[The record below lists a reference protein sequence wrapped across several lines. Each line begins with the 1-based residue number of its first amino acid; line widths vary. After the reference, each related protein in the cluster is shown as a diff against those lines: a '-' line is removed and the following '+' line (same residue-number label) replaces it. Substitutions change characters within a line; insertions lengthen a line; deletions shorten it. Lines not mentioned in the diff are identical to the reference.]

1 MDDHTRISCG
11 DTAQSSD
18 EHSSAESTM
27 NHQKRKIAVI
37 PGDGI
42 GIDVTREAVRVFDL
56 LNDRCALGLELVH
69 FDYGADKYLATGISL
84 PKEQL
89 EDFRDNYAA
98 LFLGALGD
106 PRIPDMAHAR
116 DILFG
121 MRFGLD
127 LYVNLRPVKLFDEK
141 LCPLKGKTVDDVD
154 FVVFRENTEG
164 LYVGTGGFFKKGTK
178 DEVALQ
184 ESVNTYKGV
193 ERIIRFA
200 FDYAKAHGNTKVT
213 MSDKN
218 NALRYEGDL
227 WQRVFQQVGEEYPD
241 IEKEHWF
248 IDALTMQM
256 IKKPEQFQVIVTN
269 NMFGD
274 IITDVGAQLQGGLG
288 MAASGNINP
297 NGVCMFEPVHGSA
310 PKYAGKNVANPFG
323 AILTVGLMLEHL
335 GFVNEGALI
344 EQAARQAVREDK
356 TTSDIGGNLG
366 TKEAGTAVC
375 EIIDHLLVKD

>member
-1 MDDHTRISCG
+1 M
-11 DTAQSSD
+11 SSD
-18 EHSSAESTM
+18 SG
-27 NHQKRKIAVI
+27 QRQKIAII

-42 GIDVTREAVRVFDL
+42 GVDVTREAVKLLDL
-56 LNDRCALGLELVH
+56 INARCALELDLVQ
-69 FDYGADKYLATGISL
+69 FDFGAEKYLATGISL

-89 EDFRDNYAA
+89 QDFRENYAA
-98 LFLGALGD
+98 IFLGALGD

-141 LCPLKGKTVDDVD
+141 LCPLKGKSTKDVD
-154 FVVFRENTEG
+154 FIVFRENTEG

-178 DEVALQ
+178 DEVAIQ
-184 ESVNTYKGV
+184 ESINTYKGV
-193 ERIIRFA
+193 ERIIRYA
-200 FDYAKAHGNTKVT
+200 FEFAKAHGHTKVT

-218 NALRYEGDL
+218 NALRFEGDL
-227 WQRVFQQVGEEYPD
+227 WQRVFQQVGEDYAD
-241 IEKEHWF
+241 IQKEHWF
-248 IDALTMQM
+248 VDALTMQM

-323 AILTVGLMLEHL
+323 AILTAGLMLEHL
-335 GFVNEGALI
+335 GFTREAMLI
-344 EQAARQAVREDK
+344 EQAVRQAVHEDK
-356 TTSDIGGNLG
+356 TTTDLGGKLG
-366 TKEAGTAVC
+366 TKESGDAVC
-375 EIIDHLLVKD
+375 SILHRLLASD

>member
-1 MDDHTRISCG
+1 MG
-11 DTAQSSD
+11 
-18 EHSSAESTM
+18 STQQER
-27 NHQKRKIAVI
+27 HKIAII

-42 GIDVTREAVRVFDL
+42 GVDVTQEAVHVLEL
-56 LNDRCALGLELVH
+56 LKDRRSLGLEFVH
-69 FDYGADKYLATGISL
+69 FDFGAEKYLSTGISL

-89 EDFRDNYAA
+89 EDFRNNYAA
-98 LFLGALGD
+98 IFLGALGD
-106 PRIPDMAHAR
+106 PRIPDMSHAR

-127 LYVNLRPVKLFDEK
+127 QYVNFRPVKLFHEK
-141 LCPLKGKTVDDVD
+141 LCPLKGKTEKDIQ

-178 DEVALQ
+178 DEVAIQ

-193 ERIIRFA
+193 ERIIRYA
-200 FDYAKAHGNTKVT
+200 FEYAKAHGHTKVT

-218 NALRYEGDL
+218 NALRFEGDL
-227 WQRVFQQVGEEYPD
+227 WQRVFKQVGDEYPEV
-241 IEKEHWF
+241 EKEHWF

-274 IITDVGAQLQGGLG
+274 IITDIGAQLQGGLG

-297 NGVCMFEPVHGSA
+297 SGVCMFEPVHGSA

-335 GFVNEGALI
+335 GFRRENELI
-344 EQAARQAVREDK
+344 EQVVIQAIRENK
-356 TTSDIGGNLG
+356 TTQDLGGSLG
-366 TKEAGTAVC
+366 TRETGEYICKRL
-375 EIIDHLLVKD
+375 DQLLD

>member
-1 MDDHTRISCG
+1 
-11 DTAQSSD
+11 
-18 EHSSAESTM
+18 M
-27 NHQKRKIAVI
+27 NLNKIAII

-42 GIDVTREAVRVFDL
+42 GIDVTREAVRILEL
-56 LNDRCALGLELVH
+56 LNAARSLKLELVH
-69 FDYGADKYLATGISL
+69 FDFGADKYLSTGISL

-89 EDFRDNYAA
+89 EDFRNNYSAI
-98 LFLGALGD
+98 FLGALGD

-127 LYVNLRPVKLFDEK
+127 QFVNFRPVKLFDEK
-141 LCPLKGKTVDDVD
+141 LCPLKNKSCDDVN

-164 LYVGTGGFFKKGTK
+164 LYVGVGGLFKKGTK
-178 DEVALQ
+178 DEIAIQ

-200 FDYAKAHGNTKVT
+200 FEYAKKNGKTKVT

-218 NALRYEGDL
+218 NALRFEGDL
-227 WQRVFQQVGEEYPD
+227 WQRVFNEVGNDYPA

-248 IDALTMQM
+248 IDALAMQM
-256 IKKPEQFQVIVTN
+256 LKRPEQFQVIVTN

-274 IITDVGAQLQGGLG
+274 IVTDIGAQLQGGLG

-335 GFVNEGALI
+335 GFKKENQLI
-344 EQAARQAVREDK
+344 ENAVRLAVKENK
-356 TTSDIGGNLG
+356 TPQDLGGNLG
-366 TKEAGTAVC
+366 TKETGDFIC
-375 EIIDHLLVKD
+375 ETLKRMI

>member
-1 MDDHTRISCG
+1 MG
-11 DTAQSSD
+11 
-18 EHSSAESTM
+18 
-27 NHQKRKIAVI
+27 KIAIV

-42 GIDVTREAVRVFDL
+42 GVDVTREAVKVLEL
-56 LNDRCALGLELVH
+56 LRKKRSLGFELVH
-69 FDYGADKYLATGISL
+69 FDFGAEKYLATGISL
-84 PKEQL
+84 PPEQL
-89 EDFRDNYAA
+89 EDFRNNYAA
-98 LFLGALGD
+98 IFLGALGD
-106 PRIPDMAHAR
+106 PRIPDMTHAR

-127 LYVNLRPVKLFDEK
+127 LFVNMRPVRLLDER
-141 LCPLKGKTVDDVD
+141 LCPLKGKTEKDIQ

-200 FDYAKAHGNTKVT
+200 FEYAKAQGHTKVT

-227 WQRVFQQVGEEYPD
+227 WVRVFDEVGARYPD

-248 IDALTMQM
+248 VDALAMQM
-256 IKKPEQFQVIVTN
+256 IKRPEQFQVIVTN

-274 IITDVGAQLQGGLG
+274 IVTDIGAQLQGGLG
-288 MAASGNINP
+288 MAASGNP
-297 NGVCMFEPVHGSA
+297 GGVCMFEPVHGSA

-323 AILTVGLMLEHL
+323 AILTAGLMLEHL
-335 GFVNEGALI
+335 GHPAEAAEI
-344 EQAARQAVREDK
+344 ERAVVRAVKENK
-356 TTSDIGGNLG
+356 TTQDLGGSLG
-366 TKEAGTAVC
+366 TKETGDAVC
-375 EIIDHLLVKD
+375 AILGAA

>member
-1 MDDHTRISCG
+1 MNTNNCG
-11 DTAQSSD
+11 T
-18 EHSSAESTM
+18 
-27 NHQKRKIAVI
+27 RKIAII

-42 GIDVTREAVRVFDL
+42 GIDVTNEATRVMEL
-56 LNDRCALGLELVH
+56 LNCSCSLGLELAH
-69 FDYGADKYLATGISL
+69 FDFGAEKYLATGISL

-89 EDFRDNYAA
+89 EDFRNNYAA
-98 LFLGALGD
+98 IFLGALGD
-106 PRIPDMAHAR
+106 PRIPDMFHAR

-127 LYVNLRPVKLFDEK
+127 QYVNMRPVKLFDEK
-141 LCPLKGKTVDDVD
+141 LCPLKGKSVDDVN

-164 LYVGTGGFFKKGTK
+164 LYVGAGGFFKKGTK
-178 DEVALQ
+178 DEVAIQ

-193 ERIIRFA
+193 ERIIRYA
-200 FDYAKAHGNTKVT
+200 FEYAKNHGLTKVT
-213 MSDKN
+213 MSDKH

-227 WQRVFQQVGEEYPD
+227 WQRVFNQMGEDYPN

-248 IDALTMQM
+248 IDALAMQM

-274 IITDVGAQLQGGLG
+274 IITDIGAQLQGGLG

-297 NGVCMFEPVHGSA
+297 SGVCMFEPVHGST

-335 GFVNEGALI
+335 GYIKEAELIEGAVK
-344 EQAARQAVREDK
+344 RAVRENK
-356 TTSDIGGNLG
+356 TTQDLGGTLG
-366 TKEAGTAVC
+366 TKEAGDYICKVLS
-375 EIIDHLLVKD
+375 ELMQKGK

>member
-1 MDDHTRISCG
+1 MVCYHINING
-11 DTAQSSD
+11 HHNFPQLF
-18 EHSSAESTM
+18 M
-27 NHQKRKIAVI
+27 RKIAIV

-42 GIDVTREAVRVFDL
+42 GIEVTREAVRV
-56 LNDRCALGLELVH
+56 LELLRKKRSLDIEFSH
-69 FDYGADKYLATGISL
+69 FDFGADRYLSTGVSL
-84 PKEQL
+84 PPEQL
-89 EDFRDNYAA
+89 EDFRNNYAA
-98 LFLGALGD
+98 IFLGALGD

-127 LYVNLRPVKLFDEK
+127 LYVNMRPVRLLDDR
-141 LCPLKGKTVDDVD
+141 LCPLKDRTVKDIQ

-164 LYVGTGGFFKKGTK
+164 FYVGTGGFFKKGTK

-200 FDYAKAHGNTKVT
+200 FEYAKKHGHTKVT

-218 NALRYEGDL
+218 NALRFEGDL
-227 WQRVFQQVGEEYPD
+227 WVRVFDEVGARYPG

-248 IDALTMQM
+248 VDALAMQM
-256 IKKPEQFQVIVTN
+256 IKRPEQFQVIVTN

-274 IITDVGAQLQGGLG
+274 IVTDIGAQLQGGLG
-288 MAASGNINP
+288 MAASGNVNP
-297 NGVCMFEPVHGSA
+297 DGVCMFEPVHGSA

-323 AILTVGLMLEHL
+323 AILTAGLMLEHL
-335 GFVNEGALI
+335 GHPDEGALI
-344 EQAARQAVREDK
+344 EQAVVRAIQERK
-356 TTSDIGGNLG
+356 TTTDLGGTLG
-366 TKEAGTAVC
+366 TKETGEAICAILDGA
-375 EIIDHLLVKD
+375 K

>member
-1 MDDHTRISCG
+1 M
-11 DTAQSSD
+11 
-18 EHSSAESTM
+18 
-27 NHQKRKIAVI
+27 KIAII

-42 GIDVTREAVRVFDL
+42 GIDVTKEAVKVLEL
-56 LNDRCALGLELVH
+56 LNKKFSLELQLVH
-69 FDYGADKYLATGISL
+69 FDFGAEKYLKTGISM

-89 EDFRDNYAA
+89 EDFRSNYAA
-98 LFLGALGD
+98 IFLGALGD

-127 LYVNLRPVKLFDEK
+127 QFVNYRPVKLFDER
-141 LCPLKGKTVDDVD
+141 LCPLKGKTVADVN

-164 LYVGTGGFFKKGTK
+164 LYVGTGGFFKKGTP
-178 DEVALQ
+178 DEIAIQ

-193 ERIIRFA
+193 ERIIRYA
-200 FDYAKAHGNTKVT
+200 FEYAKARGMTKVT

-218 NALRYEGDL
+218 NALRFEGDL
-227 WQRVFQQVGEEYPD
+227 WQRVFHQVGADFPA

-248 IDALTMQM
+248 VDALAMQM
-256 IKKPEQFQVIVTN
+256 IKRPEQFQVIVTN

-274 IITDVGAQLQGGLG
+274 IVTDIGAQLQGGLG

-297 NGVCMFEPVHGSA
+297 NGICMFEPVHGSA

-323 AILTVGLMLEHL
+323 AILTAGLLLEHL
-335 GFVNEGALI
+335 GFKKQSELI
-344 EQAARQAVREDK
+344 EIAVRRAIREDR
-356 TTSDIGGNLG
+356 TTSDIGGSLG
-366 TKEAGTAVC
+366 TAEAGAALC
-375 EIIDHLLVKD
+375 LYLEGS

>member
-1 MDDHTRISCG
+1 M
-11 DTAQSSD
+11 
-18 EHSSAESTM
+18 SSA
-27 NHQKRKIAVI
+27 QKKKIAII

-42 GIDVTREAVRVFDL
+42 GVDVTREAVKVLELIGTRGGPDI
-56 LNDRCALGLELVH
+56 ELVH
-69 FDYGADKYLATGISL
+69 FDFGAEKYLATGISL
-84 PKEQL
+84 PKEQI
-89 EDFRDNYAA
+89 EDFRENYAA
-98 LFLGALGD
+98 IFLGALGD

-121 MRFGLD
+121 MRFGMD
-127 LYVNLRPVKLFDEK
+127 LYVNFRPVKLFDEK
-141 LCPLKGKTVDDVD
+141 LCPLKGKSTKDVD
-154 FVVFRENTEG
+154 LVVFRENTEG

-178 DEVALQ
+178 DEVAVQ
-184 ESVNTYKGV
+184 ESINTYKGV
-193 ERIIRFA
+193 ERIIRYA
-200 FDYAKAHGNTKVT
+200 FEYAKKHGHTKVT

-227 WQRVFQQVGEEYPD
+227 WQRVFKEVGDDYPS

-256 IKKPEQFQVIVTN
+256 IKRPEQFQVIVTN

-323 AILTVGLMLEHL
+323 AILTAGLLLEHL
-335 GFVNEGALI
+335 GFAKEAILI
-344 EQAARQAVREDK
+344 EQSVRQAVNEDK
-356 TTSDIGGNLG
+356 TTTDLGGKLG
-366 TKEAGTAVC
+366 TKESGDAVC
-375 EIIDHLLVKD
+375 LILNRLLEAAN

>member
-1 MDDHTRISCG
+1 MG
-11 DTAQSSD
+11 
-18 EHSSAESTM
+18 
-27 NHQKRKIAVI
+27 KIAII

-42 GIDVTREAVRVFDL
+42 GPEVTREAVRVLEL
-56 LNDRCALGLELVH
+56 LRKKRSLRFELVH
-69 FDYGADKYLATGISL
+69 FDFGAEKYLATGISL
-84 PKEQL
+84 PSQQL
-89 EDFRDNYAA
+89 EDFRKNYDAI
-98 LFLGALGD
+98 FLGALGD

-127 LYVNLRPVKLFDEK
+127 QYVNMRPVKLFDEK
-141 LCPLKGKTVDDVD
+141 LCPLKGKAVKDIQ
-154 FVVFRENTEG
+154 FVIFRENTEG
-164 LYVGTGGFFKKGTK
+164 LYVGAGGFFKKGTK

-200 FDYAKAHGNTKVT
+200 FEYAKKHGHTKVT

-227 WQRVFQQVGEEYPD
+227 WVRVFKEVGADYPG
-241 IEKEHWF
+241 IEQEHWF
-248 IDALTMQM
+248 IDALAMQM

-274 IITDVGAQLQGGLG
+274 IVTDIGAQLQGGLG
-288 MAASGNINP
+288 MAASANINP
-297 NGVCMFEPVHGSA
+297 GGICMFEPVHGSA

-323 AILTVGLMLEHL
+323 AILTAGLMLEHL
-335 GFVNEGALI
+335 GYAKEGAVI
-344 EQAARQAVREDK
+344 ENAVKQAVRDDK
-356 TTSDIGGNLG
+356 TTQDLGGKLG
-366 TKEAGTAVC
+366 TKETGDAVC
-375 EIIDHLLVKD
+375 AIIEGERSWA